1 MKKTNDIL
9 IILMII
15 VNTIC
20 MLLSICGKYNS
31 NILVCLSLY
40 LIIFLPRIVRK
51 FSSKVNDLIELIFLL
66 FILFAQLLGSIL
78 HFYGIIYWYD
88 SFMHY
93 ISGILTSFLA
103 VIILILFNKYDDND
117 KVFNVIFILS
127 ITLMV
132 ASLCEIFEFTTDNLL
147 DGDAQRVVATGV
159 TDTMK
164 DIICALLGSI
174 LFSFC
179 YLYECLK
186 NKTLLIKEFIKKLI

>member
-1 MKKTNDIL
+1 MKKINNIIILSML
-9 IILMII
+9 II
-15 VNTIC
+15 NTGCIGLT
-20 MLLSICGKYNS
+20 LLGKYNS

-40 LIIFLPRIVRK
+40 LIVFIPKILRK
-51 FSSKVNDLIELIFLL
+51 ASSKINDLIELIFLI

-103 VIILILFNKYDDND
+103 IILLVLFNKYDEKD
-117 KVFNVIFILS
+117 KTFNIIFIIS

-132 ASLCEIFEFTTDNLL
+132 AGLWEIFEFTTDNLL
-147 DGDAQRVVATGV
+147 GGDAQRVLETGV

-164 DIICALLGSI
+164 DIICALLGSV
-174 LFSFC
+174 LFSLS
-179 YLYECLK
+179 YLYECIKKK
-186 NKTLLIKEFIKKLI
+186 NLVIKEFIKKLI

>member
-1 MKKTNDIL
+1 MKKTNNIL

-20 MLLSICGKYNS
+20 MFLSICGKYNS

-40 LIIFLPRIVRK
+40 LIIFLPRIIRK

-93 ISGILTSFLA
+93 ISGILTSLLA

-132 ASLCEIFEFTTDNLL
+132 ASLWEIFEFTTDNLL
-147 DGDAQRVVATGV
+147 GGDAQRVVATGV

-179 YLYECLK
+179 YVYECLK

>member
-93 ISGILTSFLA
+93 ISGILTSFLS

-132 ASLCEIFEFTTDNLL
+132 ASLWEIFEFTTDNLL
-147 DGDAQRVVATGV
+147 GGDAQRVVATGV

>member
-1 MKKTNDIL
+1 MKKTNNIL

-20 MLLSICGKYNS
+20 MFLSICGKYNS

-127 ITLMV
+127 ITLTV
-132 ASLCEIFEFTTDNLL
+132 ASLWEIFEFTTDNLL
-147 DGDAQRVVATGV
+147 GGDAQRVVATGV

>member
-1 MKKTNDIL
+1 MKRLNN
-9 IILMII
+9 IIITLMLI
-15 VNTIC
+15 VNTGCIGLT
-20 MLLSICGKYNS
+20 LLGKYNS

-40 LIIFLPRIVRK
+40 LIVFLPKMFRK

-93 ISGILTSFLA
+93 ISGVLTSFLA
-103 VIILILFNKYDDND
+103 VLLLVLFNKYDEKDRL
-117 KVFNVIFILS
+117 FNIIFIIS

-132 ASLCEIFEFTTDNLL
+132 AGLWEIFEFTADNLL
-147 DGDAQRVVATGV
+147 GGDAQKVVATGV

-164 DIICALLGSI
+164 DIICALLGSV

-179 YLYECLK
+179 YLYECVK
-186 NKTLLIKEFIKKLI
+186 NKNLLIKEFIKKLI

>member
-1 MKKTNDIL
+1 MKKTNNIL

-132 ASLCEIFEFTTDNLL
+132 ASLWEIFEFTTDNLL
-147 DGDAQRVVATGV
+147 GGDAQRVVATGV

>member
-1 MKKTNDIL
+1 MKKTNNIL

-20 MLLSICGKYNS
+20 MFLSICGKYNS

-40 LIIFLPRIVRK
+40 LIIFLPRIIRK

-132 ASLCEIFEFTTDNLL
+132 ASLWEIFEFTTDNLL
-147 DGDAQRVVATGV
+147 GGDAQRVVATGV

-179 YLYECLK
+179 YVYECLK

>member
-1 MKKTNDIL
+1 MKKINNIL

-20 MLLSICGKYNS
+20 MGLTLLSKYNS
-31 NILVCLSLY
+31 NILICLSLY
-40 LIIFLPRIVRK
+40 LIVFIPKIFRN
-51 FSSKVNDLIELIFLL
+51 FSSKVNDLIELFFLL
-66 FILFAQLLGSIL
+66 FILFAQLLGCVL

-93 ISGILTSFLA
+93 VSGILTSFLA
-103 VIILILFNKYDDND
+103 ILLLVLFNKYNEKD
-117 KVFNVIFILS
+117 KVFNIIFIIS
-127 ITLMV
+127 MTLMV
-132 ASLCEIFEFTTDNLL
+132 AGLWEIFEFTVDNLL
-147 DGDAQRVVATGV
+147 GGDAQKVLTTGV

-179 YLYECLK
+179 YLYECVK
-186 NKTLLIKEFIKKLI
+186 NKNLIIKEFIKKLI

>member
-1 MKKTNDIL
+1 MKKTNNIL

-20 MLLSICGKYNS
+20 MFLSICGKYNS

-51 FSSKVNDLIELIFLL
+51 FSPKVNDLIELIFLL

-132 ASLCEIFEFTTDNLL
+132 ASLWEIFEFTTDNLL
-147 DGDAQRVVATGV
+147 GGDAQRVVATGV

>member
-20 MLLSICGKYNS
+20 MLLSICDKYNS

-132 ASLCEIFEFTTDNLL
+132 ASLWEIFEFTTDNLL

>member
-20 MLLSICGKYNS
+20 MFLSICGKYNS

-132 ASLCEIFEFTTDNLL
+132 ASLWEIFEFTTDNLL
-147 DGDAQRVVATGV
+147 GGDAQRVVATGV

>member
-1 MKKTNDIL
+1 MKKINNIIIASMLIVDTACIGLTIL
-9 IILMII
+9 
-15 VNTIC
+15 
-20 MLLSICGKYNS
+20 GRYNS

-40 LIIFLPRIVRK
+40 LIVFAPKILRK
-51 FSSKVNDLIELIFLL
+51 FSPKINDLIELIFLL
-66 FILFAQLLGSIL
+66 FIFFAQLLGSIL

-103 VIILILFNKYDDND
+103 VLLLVLFNKYDEKDR
-117 KVFNVIFILS
+117 VFNIIFIIS

-132 ASLCEIFEFTTDNLL
+132 AGLWEIFEFTADNLL
-147 DGDAQRVVATGV
+147 GGDAQKVLTTGV

-179 YLYECLK
+179 YLYECIK
-186 NKTLLIKEFIKKLI
+186 NKNLLIKEFIKKLI

>member
-1 MKKTNDIL
+1 ML
-9 IILMII
+9 II
-15 VNTIC
+15 NTGCIGLT
-20 MLLSICGKYNS
+20 LLGKYNS

-40 LIIFLPRIVRK
+40 LIIFIPKILRK
-51 FSSKVNDLIELIFLL
+51 ASPKINDLIESIFLI

-103 VIILILFNKYDDND
+103 ILLLVLFNKYDEKD
-117 KVFNVIFILS
+117 KIFNIIFIIS

-132 ASLCEIFEFTTDNLL
+132 AGLWEIFEFTADNLL
-147 DGDAQRVVATGV
+147 GGDAQRVLATGV

-174 LFSFC
+174 LFSLS
-179 YLYECLK
+179 YLYECIKKK
-186 NKTLLIKEFIKKLI
+186 NLVIKEFIKKLI

>member
-1 MKKTNDIL
+1 MKKTNNIL

-40 LIIFLPRIVRK
+40 LIIFLPRIIRK

-132 ASLCEIFEFTTDNLL
+132 ASLWEIFEFTTDNLL
-147 DGDAQRVVATGV
+147 GGDAQRVVATGV

-179 YLYECLK
+179 YVYECLK

>member
-20 MLLSICGKYNS
+20 MFLSICGKYNS

-40 LIIFLPRIVRK
+40 LIIFLPRIIRK

-132 ASLCEIFEFTTDNLL
+132 ASLWEIFEFTTDNLL
-147 DGDAQRVVATGV
+147 GGDAQRVVATGV

>member
-40 LIIFLPRIVRK
+40 LIIFLPRIIRK

-132 ASLCEIFEFTTDNLL
+132 ASLWEIFEFTTDNLL
-147 DGDAQRVVATGV
+147 GGDAQRVVATGV

-179 YLYECLK
+179 YVYECLK

>member
-117 KVFNVIFILS
+117 KAFNVIFILS

-132 ASLCEIFEFTTDNLL
+132 ASLWEIFEFTTDNLL

>member
-20 MLLSICGKYNS
+20 MFLSICGKYNS

-51 FSSKVNDLIELIFLL
+51 FSPKVNDLIELIFLL

-132 ASLCEIFEFTTDNLL
+132 ASLWEIFEFTTDNLL
-147 DGDAQRVVATGV
+147 GGDAQRVVATGV

-179 YLYECLK
+179 YVYECLK

>member
-1 MKKTNDIL
+1 MKKINNIVITLML
-9 IILMII
+9 II
-15 VNTIC
+15 NTVCIGLS
-20 MLLSICGKYNS
+20 LLGKYNS

-40 LIIFLPRIVRK
+40 VIVFLPKIFRR

-103 VIILILFNKYDDND
+103 VLLLVLFNKYEEKDR
-117 KVFNVIFILS
+117 VFNIIFIIS

-132 ASLCEIFEFTTDNLL
+132 AGLWEIFEFTADSLL
-147 DGDAQRVVATGV
+147 GGDAQKVVATGV

-179 YLYECLK
+179 YVYECVKKK
-186 NKTLLIKEFIKKLI
+186 NLVIKEFIKKLI

>member
-40 LIIFLPRIVRK
+40 LIIFLPRIIRK

-132 ASLCEIFEFTTDNLL
+132 ASLWEIFEFTTDNLL
-147 DGDAQRVVATGV
+147 GGDAQRVVATGV

>member
-1 MKKTNDIL
+1 ML
-9 IILMII
+9 II
-15 VNTIC
+15 NTGCIGLT
-20 MLLSICGKYNS
+20 LLGKYNS

-40 LIIFLPRIVRK
+40 LIVFIPKILRK
-51 FSSKVNDLIELIFLL
+51 ASPKINDLIELIFLI

-103 VIILILFNKYDDND
+103 ILLLVLFNKYDEKD
-117 KVFNVIFILS
+117 KTFNIIFIIS

-132 ASLCEIFEFTTDNLL
+132 AGLWEIFEFAADNLL
-147 DGDAQRVVATGV
+147 GGDAQRVLATGV

-174 LFSFC
+174 LFSLS
-179 YLYECLK
+179 YLYECIKKK
-186 NKTLLIKEFIKKLI
+186 NLVIKEFIKKLI

>member
-51 FSSKVNDLIELIFLL
+51 FSSKVNDLIELIILL

-132 ASLCEIFEFTTDNLL
+132 ASLWEIFEFTTDNLL
-147 DGDAQRVVATGV
+147 GGDAQRVVATGV

>member
-1 MKKTNDIL
+1 MKKTNNIL

-20 MLLSICGKYNS
+20 MFLSICGKYNS

-40 LIIFLPRIVRK
+40 LIIFLPRIIRK
-51 FSSKVNDLIELIFLL
+51 FSPKVNDLIELIFLL

-132 ASLCEIFEFTTDNLL
+132 ASLWEIFEFTTDNLL
-147 DGDAQRVVATGV
+147 GGDAQRVVATGV

>member
-132 ASLCEIFEFTTDNLL
+132 ASLWEIYEFTTDNLL

>member
-1 MKKTNDIL
+1 MKKTNNIL

-20 MLLSICGKYNS
+20 MFLSICGKYNS

-51 FSSKVNDLIELIFLL
+51 FSPKVNDLIELIFLL
-66 FILFAQLLGSIL
+66 FIVFAQLLGSIL

-132 ASLCEIFEFTTDNLL
+132 ASLWEIFEFTTDNLL
-147 DGDAQRVVATGV
+147 GGDAQRVVATGV

-179 YLYECLK
+179 YVYECLK

>member
-1 MKKTNDIL
+1 MKKINNIIILSML
-9 IILMII
+9 II
-15 VNTIC
+15 NTGCIGLT
-20 MLLSICGKYNS
+20 LLGKYNS

-40 LIIFLPRIVRK
+40 LIVFIPKILRK
-51 FSSKVNDLIELIFLL
+51 ASPKINDLIELIFLI

-103 VIILILFNKYDDND
+103 ILLLVLFNKYDEKD
-117 KVFNVIFILS
+117 KTFNIIFIIS

-132 ASLCEIFEFTTDNLL
+132 AGLWEIFEFAADNLL
-147 DGDAQRVVATGV
+147 GGDAQRVLATGV

-174 LFSFC
+174 LFSLS
-179 YLYECLK
+179 YLYECIKKK
-186 NKTLLIKEFIKKLI
+186 NLVIKEFIKKLI

>member
-117 KVFNVIFILS
+117 KIFNVIFILS

-132 ASLCEIFEFTTDNLL
+132 ASLWEIFEFTTDNLL

>member
-1 MKKTNDIL
+1 MKRINNV
-9 IILMII
+9 IITLMLI
-15 VNTIC
+15 VNTGCIGLT
-20 MLLSICGKYNS
+20 LLDRYNS

-40 LIIFLPRIVRK
+40 LIVFLPKILRR

-103 VIILILFNKYDDND
+103 ILLLVLFNKYDDND
-117 KVFNVIFILS
+117 RVFNIIFIIS
-127 ITLMV
+127 VTLMV
-132 ASLCEIFEFTTDNLL
+132 AGLWEIFEFTADNLL
-147 DGDAQRVVATGV
+147 GGDAQKVLTTGV

-164 DIICALLGSI
+164 DMICALLGSI
-174 LFSFC
+174 LFSLC
-179 YLYECLK
+179 YLYECIK
-186 NKTLLIKEFIKKLI
+186 NKKLLIKEFIKKLV

>member
-1 MKKTNDIL
+1 MKKTNNIL

-20 MLLSICGKYNS
+20 MFLSICGKYNS

-40 LIIFLPRIVRK
+40 LIIFLPRIIRK
-51 FSSKVNDLIELIFLL
+51 FSPKVNDLIELIFLL

-117 KVFNVIFILS
+117 KAFNVIFILS

-132 ASLCEIFEFTTDNLL
+132 ASLWEIFEFTTDNLL
-147 DGDAQRVVATGV
+147 GGDAQRVVATGV

-186 NKTLLIKEFIKKLI
+186 NRTLLIKEFIKKLI

>member
-51 FSSKVNDLIELIFLL
+51 FSFKVNDLIELIFLL

-132 ASLCEIFEFTTDNLL
+132 ASLWEIFEFTTDNLL

>member
-1 MKKTNDIL
+1 MKKTNNIL

-20 MLLSICGKYNS
+20 MFLSICGKYNS

-51 FSSKVNDLIELIFLL
+51 FSPKVNDLIELIFLL

-132 ASLCEIFEFTTDNLL
+132 ASLWEIFEFTTDNLL
-147 DGDAQRVVATGV
+147 GGDAQRVVATGV

-179 YLYECLK
+179 YVYECLK

>member
-117 KVFNVIFILS
+117 KVFNVVFILS

-132 ASLCEIFEFTTDNLL
+132 ASLWEIFEFTTDNLL

>member
-132 ASLCEIFEFTTDNLL
+132 ASLWEIFEFTTDNLL
-147 DGDAQRVVATGV
+147 GGDAQRVVATGV

>member
-132 ASLCEIFEFTTDNLL
+132 ASLWEIFEFTTDNLL
-147 DGDAQRVVATGV
+147 GGDAQRVVATGV

-164 DIICALLGSI
+164 DLICALLGSI